1 MKKIISLLVIAFTIN
16 TFAMAQKTA
25 KPAEGV
31 IYFDE
36 VMNLHRRIKDDQMK
50 AQVPEFR
57 TQAMVLTFKGDEA
70 LYEPAIEEEGEAAPA
85 TGGGMMMRIMSAVH
99 YYNRTTKEKIEQR
112 EVMDS
117 TFLIVDTLRTI
128 PWVLGEGSKK
138 IVGFECKKA
147 TLNDST
153 VNRNPLEVWYTE
165 SITLATGPQ
174 GLYGLPGMILEVNI
188 NNGEIVATAKM
199 AEMRRIKAS
208 DVKKPTKGTVLT
220 RAQWQQ
226 RMKGM
231 GRKFMRA
238 PRRER

>member
-1 MKKIISLLVIAFTIN
+1 MKKLMFLLVIAFTIN
-16 TFAMAQKTA
+16 TVAVAQKTA
-25 KPAEGV
+25 KSAEGV

-36 VMNLHRRIKDDQMK
+36 VVNLHRRIKDDQMK

-57 TQAMVLTFKGDEA
+57 TQSMMLTFKGDEA
-70 LYEPAIEEEGEAAPA
+70 LYEPATEEEAQPPA
-85 TGGGMMMRIMSAVH
+85 NGVMMMRFMSAVH
-99 YYNRTTKEKIEQR
+99 YYNNATRERIEQR
-112 EVMDS
+112 DMMDS
-117 TFLIVDTLRTI
+117 TFLIIDTVRTLA
-128 PWVLGEGSKK
+128 WTLGEGTKK
-138 IVGFECKKA
+138 IAGFDCKKA

-153 VNRNPLEVWYTE
+153 FNRNPVEVWYTE
-165 SITLATGPQ
+165 SIALSSGPQ
-174 GLYGLPGMILEVNI
+174 GFYGLTGMILEVNV

-208 DVKKPTKGTVLT
+208 DVKKPTKGTVLS

-231 GRKFMRA
+231 GRKFMRG